1 MAENAP
7 LAPLPNGALS
17 VQKGKVMDY
26 YEASSKNWLISR
38 NGSRFFSN
46 DYAAF
51 LCRRAALYLRRTHGR
66 IAALEHMFPV
76 GTTRVTQDVKDWLI
90 GKGFL
95 AAPYSFH
102 QLSMRYDGS
111 LFDHA
116 FNTATA
122 LQVITRNS
130 GMRWE
135 RPESPLIVGMFSEL
149 YRLDWYDDAD
159 TCAGVTANTR
169 NFRSR
174 VKNVS
179 PIRGWTDKSIMMLST
194 QFRLTEEEVYC
205 ILFSHEDSDNDNAT
219 GDFMDAVKKYP
230 NVLFTY
236 TASTYASCCLDGE
249 IPA

>member
-1 MAENAP
+1 MTYEER
-7 LAPLPNGALS
+7 LA
-17 VQKGKVMDY
+17 V
-26 YEASSKNWLISR
+26 
-38 NGSRFFSN
+38 
-46 DYAAF
+46 
-51 LCRRAALYLRRTHGR
+51 
-66 IAALEHMFPV
+66 LEHMFPV
-76 GTTRVTQDVKDWLI
+76 GATRVTQDVKEWLI

-95 AAPYSFH
+95 SAPYFFST
-102 QLSMRYDGS
+102 RREVS

-122 LQVITRNS
+122 LQVITANS
-130 GMRWE
+130 GLQWE
-135 RPESPLIVGMFSEL
+135 RPESPLIVGMFAEL

-159 TCAGVTANTR
+159 TKAGVTADTKH
-169 NFRSR
+169 FCPHT
-174 VKNVS
+174 KNAS

-205 ILFSHEDSDNDNAT
+205 ILFSRGDLDNDNAP
-219 GDFMDAVKKYP
+219 GDFLDAVKKYP

>member
-1 MAENAP
+1 MT
-7 LAPLPNGALS
+7 
-17 VQKGKVMDY
+17 
-26 YEASSKNWLISR
+26 YEERL
-38 NGSRFFSN
+38 
-46 DYAAF
+46 
-51 LCRRAALYLRRTHGR
+51 
-66 IAALEHMFPV
+66 AALEHMFPV
-76 GTTRVTQDVKDWLI
+76 GTTRVAQDVKEWLI

-95 AAPYSFH
+95 SAPYSF
-102 QLSMRYDGS
+102 SKASVRYEGS

-122 LQVITRNS
+122 LQVITANS
-130 GMRWE
+130 GLQWE
-135 RPESPLIVGMFSEL
+135 RPESPLIVGMFAEL

-159 TCAGVTANTR
+159 TKAGVTADTKH
-169 NFRSR
+169 FCSR
-174 VKNVS
+174 VKNAS

-205 ILFSHEDSDNDNAT
+205 ILFSQGDLDNDNAP
-219 GDFMDAVKKYP
+219 GDFLDAVKKYP

>member
-1 MAENAP
+1 MT
-7 LAPLPNGALS
+7 
-17 VQKGKVMDY
+17 
-26 YEASSKNWLISR
+26 YEERL
-38 NGSRFFSN
+38 
-46 DYAAF
+46 
-51 LCRRAALYLRRTHGR
+51 
-66 IAALEHMFPV
+66 AALEHMFPV
-76 GTTRVTQDVKDWLI
+76 GTTRVTQDVKKWLI

-95 AAPYSFH
+95 SAPYSF
-102 QLSMRYDGS
+102 SKASVRYEGS

-122 LQVITRNS
+122 LQVITANS
-130 GMRWE
+130 GLQWE
-135 RPESPLIVGMFSEL
+135 RPESPLIVGMFAEL

-159 TCAGVTANTR
+159 TKAGVTADTKH
-169 NFRSR
+169 FCSR
-174 VKNVS
+174 VKNAS

-205 ILFSHEDSDNDNAT
+205 ILFSQGDLDNDNAP
-219 GDFMDAVKKYP
+219 GDFLDAVKKYP